1 MNAKSWEGIHYENT
15 KYKKEHIALLKSK
28 TDFKTNSITKD
39 KDKHF
44 ILFKGLGIEEIIQ
57 I

>member
-1 MNAKSWEGIHYENT
+1 MGGGGT

-28 TDFKTNSITKD
+28 TDFKTKSITKD